1 MDKDGKRNGKG
12 TYTWKDGKKYV
23 GEWKDDLPN
32 GQGTLTAEIIFE
44 NKASFRMKNTVL

>member
-23 GEWKDDLPN
+23 GEWKDGEYN
-32 GQGTLTAEIIFE
+32 GQGTYTYGKGEWEGRI
-44 NKASFRMKNTVL
+44 KNG